1 MKMQIFIEKNTS
13 ISGATPFKPMFFKGQ
28 LYTPSVILVGY
39 QVPMQ
44 HWLFWLWDCSCQSR
58 FPHLSLLNQEL
69 SQSRTLLAQDTV
81 TIMKV
86 LDLGYSL
93 CYKMKKLGLSDSSCV
108 PVNKA
113 STNEEA

>member
-28 LYTPSVILVGY
+28 LYTSSVILVGY
-39 QVPMQ
+39 QVSMQ
-44 HWLFWLWDCSCQSR
+44 HWLFWLWDCSCQFR
-58 FPHLSLLNQEL
+58 FPHVSLLNQEL
-69 SQSRTLLAQDTV
+69 SQSRTLPARDTV
-81 TIMKV
+81 TIKKV
-86 LDLGYSL
+86 LDPGCSL
-93 CYKMKKLGLSDSSCV
+93 CYRMNKLGSSDSSCV